1 MFKDIFDLDFKM
13 LYSFLFLLNK
23 YLGCEIFE
31 ILLNSYENRYIR
43 KYISKKKILGQSIPT
58 INASELTQ
66 EIFEQLSDNYRKPVV
81 IKGYLKESNAVKLWD
96 ENYLKD
102 IIDDNFEITI
112 LEKEDELKLN
122 DYKMNDFFEN
132 MKSNYIYINNDNT
145 IFSNYPQLFNDIKDK
160 FYDLINTLQNS
171 GLRNIHI
178 ANLFIGYNTPDK
190 VKGSNTHCGG
200 SGNFFCMI
208 KGSKKWT
215 LVDPKYSVFLKGRVS
230 ESGIHAQTLLDMPDT
245 DISNDPPILEYLP
258 RYEIVLEPGDIL
270 WNAPWWWHRIR
281 NVNDGLN
288 IGLAI
293 RNNKVT
299 KLNLLNNFTYTISG
313 YTYLFYNTLVIG
325 LYEKLMMKKDEHFNC
340 IDKDVLYQINK
351 LNKKYPNTIQL
362 NDIIDI
368 DPKDK

>member
-1 MFKDIFDLDFKM
+1 M
-13 LYSFLFLLNK
+13 
-23 YLGCEIFE
+23 
-31 ILLNSYENRYIR
+31 
-43 KYISKKKILGQSIPT
+43 
-58 INASELTQ
+58 
-66 EIFEQLSDNYRKPVV
+66 
-81 IKGYLKESNAVKLWD
+81 
-96 ENYLKD
+96 
-102 IIDDNFEITI
+102 
-112 LEKEDELKLN
+112 
-122 DYKMNDFFEN
+122 
-132 MKSNYIYINNDNT
+132 
-145 IFSNYPQLFNDIKDK
+145 
-160 FYDLINTLQNS
+160 
-171 GLRNIHI
+171 
-178 ANLFIGYNTPDK
+178 
-190 VKGSNTHCGG
+190 
-200 SGNFFCMI
+200 
-208 KGSKKWT
+208 
-215 LVDPKYSVFLKGRVS
+215 
-230 ESGIHAQTLLDMPDT
+230 
-245 DISNDPPILEYLP
+245 
-258 RYEIVLEPGDIL
+258 

>member
-1 MFKDIFDLDFKM
+1 M

-23 YLGCEIFE
+23 YFDFKIFDF
-31 ILLNSYENRYIR
+31 LLNLYEN
-43 KYISKKKILGQSIPT
+43 KYIQKYLSKKKIQSQSIPT
-58 INASELTQ
+58 INSSELTQ

-81 IKGYLKESNAVKLWD
+81 IKGYLKDTNAVKLWN
-96 ENYLKD
+96 ENYLKE
-102 IIDDNFEITI
+102 IIDDNFEITVI
-112 LEKEDELKLN
+112 EKDEQLKFN
-122 DYKMNDFFEN
+122 KYKMNEFYEN
-132 MKSNYIYINNDNT
+132 MNSKYIYINNDNT

-160 FYDLINTLQNS
+160 FNEFIGTLKNS

-190 VKGSNTHCGG
+190 IKGSNTHCGG

-215 LVDPKYSVFLKGRVS
+215 LVDPKYNVFLKGRVS

-245 DISNDPPILEYLP
+245 DISKDPQILEYLP
-258 RYEIVLEPGDIL
+258 RYEILLEPGDIL

-281 NVNDGLN
+281 NMNDGLN

-299 KLNLLNNFTYTISG
+299 KLNLFNNFTYTFSG

-325 LYEKLMMKKDEHFNC
+325 LYEKLMMKKDEHFNQSSN
-340 IDKDVLYQINK
+340 KDSVLQQINR
-351 LNKKYPNTIQL
+351 LNQKYPNTFPF